1 MQYLLQILHLSVK
14 FNDCLVTKPLGVFS
28 SETKWLNASLLFL
41 RMNHCLLI
49 CTMFTC
55 FYLLRDNN
63 ITINVHQ
70 TRVQRR
76 FYFVNSSNVYE
87 HVFISIS
94 TAGSL
99 YISHGKDC
107 WQNIWQ
113 PWHHIRTE
121 RYDICPKTSSRKMV
135 LKKK

>member
-1 MQYLLQILHLSVK
+1 MAERFASVSEDESCEKCIRNQLLNSVLARYHELS
-14 FNDCLVTKPLGVFS
+14 N
-28 SETKWLNASLLFL
+28 
-41 RMNHCLLI
+41 CLLI

-70 TRVQRR
+70 TRVQCR

-107 WQNIWQ
+107 WQNIWR